1 MDISQM
7 SVWEF
12 ACIRQ
17 GHIDSN
23 KSEDEA
29 PPMSDSQAAAL
40 GIDGF

>member
-1 MDISQM
+1 MTI
-7 SVWEF
+7 WEF

-29 PPMSDSQAAAL
+29 PLMSDDKAAAL
-40 GIDGF
+40 GIEGF